1 MLNSNIENSKIV
13 DIRLPSEWLEF
24 GILEGSHLIT
34 YANLSGKVNPMFI
47 SSIENIFKKDDEFY
61 LMCAT
66 ASRSKDAMKLLQK
79 SGFSK
84 VKEIRGGAYYYEKM
98 GAKFSKFE
106 L

>member
-1 MLNSNIENSKIV
+1 MNIANSKII

-34 YANLSGKVNPMFI
+34 YANLSGKVNPLFV
-47 SSIENIFKKDDEFY
+47 SSVENIFKKDDEIY

-66 ASRSKDAMKLLQK
+66 ANRSKDAMKLLQK
-79 SGFSK
+79 HGFK
-84 VKEIRGGAYYYEKM
+84 NVKEIRGGAYYYKKM
-98 GAKFSKFE
+98 GAKFDKFE

>member
-1 MLNSNIENSKIV
+1 MNIQNSKIV

-24 GILEGSHLIT
+24 GILNGSHLIT
-34 YANLSGKVNPMFI
+34 YANLSGKVNPLFV
-47 SSIENIFKKDDEFY
+47 SSIESIFKKDDEFY

-66 ASRSKDAMKLLQK
+66 ATRSKDALKLLK
-79 SGFSK
+79 KHGFSN

-98 GAKFSKFE
+98 GAKFDKFE

>member
-1 MLNSNIENSKIV
+1 MNIPNSKIV

-34 YANLSGKVNPMFI
+34 YANLSGKVNPLFVN
-47 SSIENIFKKDDEFY
+47 SVEKVFKKDDECY

-66 ASRSKDAMKLLQK
+66 ATRSKEALKLLQK
-79 SGFSK
+79 HGFK
-84 VKEIRGGAYYYEKM
+84 AVKEIRGGAYYYEKT
-98 GAKFSKFE
+98 GAKFDKFD

>member
-1 MLNSNIENSKIV
+1 MNIPNSKIV

-34 YANLSGKVNPMFI
+34 DANLSGKVNPLFV
-47 SSIENIFKKDDEFY
+47 SSVEKVFKKDDEFY

-66 ASRSKDAMKLLQK
+66 ATRSKEALKLLQK
-79 SGFSK
+79 HGSK
-84 VKEIRGGAYYYEKM
+84 AVKEIRGGAYYYEKT
-98 GAKFSKFE
+98 GAKFDKFD